1 MSEGARGTLAA
12 VVDVVPPLGSFASM
26 PTNMGWPAAG
36 GGRGLTFFAATDG
49 RGLVG
54 RDAAF
59 SLRVTLGGGGG
70 SGSAEPVG
78 ASTSTAAA
86 ASLREESR
94 CSAFDSFARKSSAPA
109 TAFNGA
115 GDCFFSGSAAF
126 IASSCARLRSMAA
139 RCARCA
145 ELRTTGIL
153 AVAG

>member
-1 MSEGARGTLAA
+1 MLCRETVGFSRGLESCCSRFGLLLLDVEARRPDGAGEEVA
-12 VVDVVPPLGSFASM
+12 
-26 PTNMGWPAAG
+26 AAG

-70 SGSAEPVG
+70 SGSAAPVG

-126 IASSCARLRSMAA
+126 IASSCPGEGRERVRPEAA
-139 RCARCA
+139 
-145 ELRTTGIL
+145 
-153 AVAG
+153 